1 MILTEDGDDDGK
13 DGGCGTHGG
22 RQVTG
27 STFPVG
33 REAQVR
39 RCGENRGRK
48 AADCDVS

>member
-33 REAQVR
+33 GRQRSASALMRRE
-39 RCGENRGRK
+39 
-48 AADCDVS
+48 